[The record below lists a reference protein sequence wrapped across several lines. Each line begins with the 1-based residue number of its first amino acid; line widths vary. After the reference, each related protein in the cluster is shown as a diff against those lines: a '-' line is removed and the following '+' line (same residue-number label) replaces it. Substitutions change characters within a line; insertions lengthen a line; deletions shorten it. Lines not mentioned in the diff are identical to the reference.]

1 MSEELG
7 MCKTPSPESYGVH
20 IVNHPTD
27 RICRI
32 EDDVVI
38 TKDGILNL
46 TTAPKEPEELEKIIS
61 GN

>member
-1 MSEELG
+1 